1 MMIVVAILARVLTAV
16 RAQGSTSADA
26 VDFVISHLVS
36 PGTRDQFPALTN
48 PLAARPDEVG
58 YVDEDDLVLGIFING
73 DARAC
78 PESLGEWHEVI
89 NDELGRQFITVSF
102 CPLTGSG

>member
-36 PGTRDQFPALTN
+36 PGTRDQFSGADKS
-48 PLAARPDEVG
+48 ASGA
-58 YVDEDDLVLGIFING
+58 
-73 DARAC
+73 
-78 PESLGEWHEVI
+78 
-89 NDELGRQFITVSF
+89 
-102 CPLTGSG
+102 TG